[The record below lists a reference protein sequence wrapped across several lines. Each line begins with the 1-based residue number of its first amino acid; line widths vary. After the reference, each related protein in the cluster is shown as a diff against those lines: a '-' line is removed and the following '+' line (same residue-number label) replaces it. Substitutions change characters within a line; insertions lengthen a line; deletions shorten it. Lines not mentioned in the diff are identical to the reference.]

1 MITEIDSK
9 HIDVLS
15 LTEFL
20 TLADKIYHPSL
31 REGSL
36 SLRRKI
42 SVSFQQW
49 ATIHCEAV
57 NVEPCASNRHVADP
71 ESSLKS
77 CGQSSTMGHIKRNL
91 SISVVENSGKTG
103 SILTLNPVPK
113 IISPSK
119 RCQYFYCTLT

>member
-9 HIDVLS
+9 HTDVLS

-57 NVEPCASNRHVADP
+57 NVEPCASNRHVADR
-71 ESSLKS
+71 ESSIKN
-77 CGQSSTMGHIKRNL
+77 CGQKLYN
-91 SISVVENSGKTG
+91 
-103 SILTLNPVPK
+103 VP
-113 IISPSK
+113 
-119 RCQYFYCTLT
+119 Y